1 MIDTRQIIRAMLLG
15 LAPKDHRKL
24 SAEEL
29 VRIGYSE
36 TVAKQMVQAW
46 AEQTY
51 KNNDTSDTAETG
63 L

>member
-15 LAPKDHRKL
+15 LAPKDHRDL

-36 TVAKQMVQAW
+36 TTAREMVKGW
-46 AEQTY
+46 AEQQP
-51 KNNDTSDTAETG
+51 
-63 L
+63 